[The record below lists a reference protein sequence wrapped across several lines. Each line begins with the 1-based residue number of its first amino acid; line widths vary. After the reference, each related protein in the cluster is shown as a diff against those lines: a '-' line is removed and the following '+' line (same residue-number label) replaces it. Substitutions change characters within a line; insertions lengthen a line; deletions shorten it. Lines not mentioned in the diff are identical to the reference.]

1 MVKFNMSQFK
11 SKIRQ
16 VQSKQRQA
24 VSRFNQAINTYNRD
38 VKKSINAYNRAVRN
52 YNTMVRN
59 YNSAVRKN
67 RQIIQR
73 EVVKLNAYNKTHVV
87 ASVRTMQTYYNRIV
101 NAYPEGAHV
110 SPEENRILDLIENEN
125 ANSIITANLVENNV
139 LPTETTEDVIIGD
152 KLKLVS
158 EDLNNRW
165 QGALFALHP
174 NNPDATRHFC
184 TSTREIFVNFIEIK
198 APDAEVFNYNPNCKT
213 TPNGNPTRKEKI
225 KYMMRNKMHDDN
237 IVCFADAN
245 IDNIL
250 ELNYILSGGTH
261 GEAGKYTFETLMQVK
276 KCVES
281 GINFLCEISA

>member
-16 VQSKQRQA
+16 AERQAQSKL
-24 VSRFNQAINTYNRD
+24 SQAINSYNRD
-38 VKKSINAYNRAVRN
+38 IKKSINAYNQAVRN
-52 YNTMVRN
+52 YNTLVRS

-73 EVVKLNAYNKTHVV
+73 EVVKLNSHNTTNFVT
-87 ASVRTMQTYYNRIV
+87 SVRNMQTYYNRIV
-101 NAYPEGAHV
+101 NTYPEGVNV

-125 ANSIITANLVENNV
+125 ANSIITANLIENNV
-139 LPTETTEDVIIGD
+139 LPTENTEDVKIGD

-165 QGALFALHP
+165 QGALFSLNP

-184 TSTREIFVNFIEIK
+184 TSTREIFVSFIDLK
-198 APDAEVFNYNPNCKT
+198 APDAEVFAYNPTCQKT
-213 TPNGNPTRKEKI
+213 EKGSPTRKEKI
-225 KYMMRNKMHDDN
+225 KYMMRNKMSDDN
-237 IVCFADAN
+237 IVSFADAN
-245 IDNIL
+245 IDSIVKL
-250 ELNYILSGGTH
+250 IFELSGGTH
-261 GEAGKYTFETLMQVK
+261 GEAGKYSFEQLNQVK
-276 KCVES
+276 KRVEG